1 MNEKYEIRPT
11 KKQMLGRL
19 LLIFCVAVPIA
30 VLFIILDVNVFFGG
44 FKVKNVFLII
54 VMAAFTI
61 AQIIFII
68 AALANTF
75 AYLSGKGSRIII
87 DGERIT
93 AVKGKDTKEYT
104 FSDIRKVEYDQSA
117 KPEYKYLGLTMHF
130 NNNDNVKAIRFHE
143 NFDKLLYALEKE
155 GLVQRDEDFYKP
167 VKLYKWL

>member
-68 AALANTF
+68 AAMANTF

-104 FSDIRKVEYDQSA
+104 FSDIRKVESKIYSTLTLTKSSYVTALDFHMKSIYNFFQRLNGLG
-117 KPEYKYLGLTMHF
+117 KPYIIVLK
-130 NNNDNVKAIRFHE
+130 
-143 NFDKLLYALEKE
+143 
-155 GLVQRDEDFYKP
+155 
-167 VKLYKWL
+167 